1 MTIDYIPGTT
11 SNLVG
16 DPSEGGAFS
25 SGNKQELSGAN
36 TAAANAATSATA
48 AAASATAANLSKESA
63 TSSESN
69 AQSYKTLA
77 ETAATTATTKAS
89 EASTSATNAAASYDS
104 FDDRYLGAKG
114 SAPSADNDA
123 NALIVGALYFNTT
136 SNTMNVWNG
145 SAWAIAAV
153 DGSTILLKAQNLAD
167 LPSAS
172 TARTNL
178 GLGTMALATAADYA
192 PLAGA
197 TFTGNVTAPE
207 FIGVLQGETVFKAKA
222 GEALAKG
229 DAVYV
234 SGVSGSLPVVSKAD
248 ANGSNTY
255 PAFGLAAATTANNGT
270 LDVITAGEL
279 KNFDTSGFSLGDTL
293 YLSTTPGALTA
304 TPPAGE
310 GSVIQNMGKVEREH
324 ASVGSILVVGSGRT
338 ATTPNLNDG
347 NVFIGNSSN
356 KAVTSSFNT
365 LADARIANNIID
377 EDGFGTNSATR
388 APSQQSVKQYVADQT
403 ANIQGDITKVTAFN
417 GITGGGTSGDVG
429 IAIDTAVVVT
439 KTGQATMT
447 NKTLNVP
454 TINTPDIN
462 GGTIDGAVI
471 GGATPAEGTFT
482 YVAASHLTAS
492 SGAPYLYSLD
502 TDVADSELRVG
513 CFGVGVA
520 YRARGGTS
528 AFGAH
533 QFTRFNGT
541 DTHTVLSTNVGGDF
555 LLHTDDGTANTK
567 YNSSTGNLRI
577 GSNSNSA
584 SKLKVD
590 GEISSTNLTVDDKV
604 RIGTGGSAGTYAAD
618 LEFRN
623 DNQREAFFTA
633 SCSGTTLTVETF
645 QSGSPIVAGTLL
657 TGNNAEV
664 PANTFITALGTGTGG
679 TGTYTI
685 SVPLTF
691 SSVSNLV
698 TMSATENRIRF
709 TSTDGF
715 VEQGQPIG
723 SIDFVSSDATSSGT
737 KAFIVAAHQEQAP
750 STYIAFGTNNN
761 TDGTEA
767 QEVARFDEDGR
778 LLIGSRLTNQ
788 TLDHIELRDTGEVR
802 STSLTTAEAVI
813 VGQPTTTNGGVL
825 TVNRTTDD
833 GAVLV
838 LEQGSTAQM
847 RIHSTTGNKP
857 IIVEPTGKGIK
868 LNPDSLQPRTST
880 NGVYDNSMDLGAST
894 SAFKNLYLG
903 GGVVFGDT
911 GGSVQSKTLD
921 DYEEGTW
928 TCGMTNVGGDWT
940 SSSTVTGQYT
950 RVGRMVHVSAN
961 LNNINNDSLVA
972 GAIRITGLPFNIVAN
987 SAARGHS
994 AVQTNYFVDSNA
1006 PDYYIQG
1013 VHNSDKIQV
1022 KYNRNDNTAIS
1033 VNTNTLKDDDTST
1046 IIFDLTYIVA

>member
-48 AAASATAANLSKESA
+48 ASASATAANLSKESA

-114 SAPSADNDA
+114 SAPSADNDG

-248 ANGSNTY
+248 ANGSNTS

-338 ATTPNLNDG
+338 AATPNLNNG
-347 NVFIGNSSN
+347 NIFIGNSSN

-403 ANIQGDITKVTAFN
+403 ANIQGDITKVTP
-417 GITGGGTSGDVG
+417 GTGLLGGGETGDVG
-429 IAIDTAVVVT
+429 VRIDSSVVVT
-439 KTGQATMT
+439 KTGAATMT

-462 GGTIDGAVI
+462 GGTLDGAVI
-471 GGATPAEGTFT
+471 GGATPAAGSFTTLDSSSTITSTRADNGTGLHLISTDADAASGPIIKFERDSASPADDDITGIVNFTANDDGDNNTTFVQFLTKITDASDGSESGHLEIKTQQGGTFRPAIT
-482 YVAASHLTAS
+482 VDTVGGQAEVNINRFSADIDFRVEGSGQPALLFAEAGTNRIGIKTAS
-492 SGAPYLYSLD
+492 PSVELEVNGGAKFTTAEVTGLLSGSDITL
-502 TDVADSELRVG
+502 TDSNPKITFIDS
-513 CFGVGVA
+513 
-520 YRARGGTS
+520 
-528 AFGAH
+528 
-533 QFTRFNGT
+533 
-541 DTHTVLSTNVGGDF
+541 
-555 LLHTDDGTANTK
+555 DGTNQTTEQVQA
-567 YNSSTGNLRI
+567 
-577 GSNSNSA
+577 
-584 SKLKVD
+584 
-590 GEISSTNLTVDDKV
+590 
-604 RIGTGGSAGTYAAD
+604 GGSFVTTV
-618 LEFRN
+618 RN
-623 DNQREAFFTA
+623 D
-633 SCSGTTLTVETF
+633 
-645 QSGSPIVAGTLL
+645 
-657 TGNNAEV
+657 
-664 PANTFITALGTGTGG
+664 
-679 TGTYTI
+679 
-685 SVPLTF
+685 
-691 SSVSNLV
+691 
-698 TMSATENRIRF
+698 
-709 TSTDGF
+709 TSH
-715 VEQGQPIG
+715 G
-723 SIDFVSSDATSSGT
+723 SIDFKSNN
-737 KAFIVAAHQEQAP
+737 
-750 STYIAFGTNNN
+750 GTNNLLRFRVA
-761 TDGTEA
+761 TDGGFNLYENDGSTIGVKWDA
-767 QEVARFDEDGR
+767 PNGR
-778 LLIGSRLTNQ
+778 LGIGTTSP
-788 TLDHIELRDTGEVR
+788 DTALSVAGK
-802 STSLTTAEAVI
+802 I
-813 VGQPTTTNGGVL
+813 TTT
-825 TVNRTTDD
+825 
-833 GAVLV
+833 
-838 LEQGSTAQM
+838 E
-847 RIHSTTGNKP
+847 
-857 IIVEPTGKGIK
+857 GI
-868 LNPDSLQPRTST
+868 
-880 NGVYDNSMDLGAST
+880 
-894 SAFKNLYLG
+894 YLG
-903 GGVVFGDT
+903 GT
-911 GGSVQSKTLD
+911 AAANLLD
-921 DYEEGTW
+921 DYEEGTF
-928 TCGMTNVGGDWT
+928 TPVLSDASSGGTNASAANEYGYYTKIGDTVNIIINFTNIDTDGMTATNSLFIQSLPFASSATIRQAQTVYVSQIGGGLANT
-940 SSSTVTGQYT
+940 STGIQVLLNPSSSVLEMKNLTYGGGTSGLE
-950 RVGRMVHVSAN
+950 VSA
-961 LNNINNDSLVA
+961 I
-972 GAIRITGLPFNIVAN
+972 
-987 SAARGHS
+987 
-994 AVQTNYFVDSNA
+994 
-1006 PDYYIQG
+1006 
-1013 VHNSDKIQV
+1013 
-1022 KYNRNDNTAIS
+1022 
-1033 VNTNTLKDDDTST
+1033 NTNGAGDLW
-1046 IIFDLTYIVA
+1046 FNLTYKA